1 MEIRHN
7 GDNVLNVPNMISLY
21 RLLMFPVILVLALS
35 GNERWFVI
43 LLCINLVSDIIDG
56 QIARRFGLVTR
67 LGAALDN
74 LADMGTY
81 ALALYGIFSFRWAEV
96 RPHAWLLYL
105 FLAVFGLSYVVAFV
119 RFGKIPG
126 LHLYAAVAAGYLQG
140 AFFFVLF
147 VWGFQLWFYVLA
159 VGWGVLAYLEK
170 IVVLLLLDDIRPGI
184 KGLYWLWN
192 KQTQSD

>member
-1 MEIRHN
+1 MEIRYN
-7 GDNVLNVPNMISLY
+7 GENVLTVPNMISLY

-43 LLCINLVSDIIDG
+43 LLCINLVSDILDG

-67 LGAALDN
+67 LGGALDN

-81 ALALYGIFSFRWAEV
+81 VLALYGVFSFRWAEI

-105 FLAVFGLSYVVAFV
+105 FLAVFVLSYVVAFV

-126 LHLYAAVAAGYLQG
+126 LHLYGAVAAGYLQG

-147 VWGFQLWFYVLA
+147 VWGFELWFYVLA
-159 VGWGVLAYLEK
+159 IGWGVVAYIEK
-170 IVVLLLLDDIRPGI
+170 IAVLLIIDNIRPGI
-184 KGLYWLWN
+184 KGLYWLKY
-192 KQTQSD
+192 KQS

>member
-1 MEIRHN
+1 MEIRYN
-7 GDNVLNVPNMISLY
+7 GENVLTVPNMISLY

-43 LLCINLVSDIIDG
+43 LLCINLVSDILDG

-67 LGAALDN
+67 LGGALDN

-81 ALALYGIFSFRWAEV
+81 ALALYGIFRFRWAEI

-105 FLAVFGLSYVVAFV
+105 FLAVFVLSYVVAFV

-147 VWGFQLWFYVLA
+147 VWGFELWFYVLA
-159 VGWGVLAYLEK
+159 IGWGVVAYIEK
-170 IVVLLLLDDIRPGI
+170 IAVLLTIDSIRPGI
-184 KGLYWLWN
+184 KGLYWLKN
-192 KQTQSD
+192 KQS